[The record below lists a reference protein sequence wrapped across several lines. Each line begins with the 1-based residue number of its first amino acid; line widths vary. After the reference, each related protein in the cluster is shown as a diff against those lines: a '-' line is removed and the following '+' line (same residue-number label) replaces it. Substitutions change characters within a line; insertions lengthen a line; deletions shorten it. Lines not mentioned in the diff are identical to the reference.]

1 MGRYCA
7 DRWTGACYTKMLAFE
22 WGNDWRCGWTEEE
35 IVMEPFAILC
45 IDLDIDTVAD
55 AGLLATGQCW
65 RPRSGCR
72 EGSSEA
78 HMGWLIY

>member
-1 MGRYCA
+1 
-7 DRWTGACYTKMLAFE
+7 
-22 WGNDWRCGWTEEE
+22 
-35 IVMEPFAILC
+35 MEPFAILC

-78 HMGWLIY
+78 HMG